1 MIEVTYKESPAVRG
15 VTLQVRGHSGRSQIG
30 SDIVCSAVSILTYTV
45 ASIFKA
51 MSDDFNEPPLI
62 RLERGD
68 AEISAV
74 CKDEDSYGEALRVL
88 LFAKTGYRL
97 LQASYPEN
105 VRLVEADEAL
115 E

>member
-1 MIEVTYKESPAVRG
+1 MVSVTYKEDHENKV
-15 VTLQVRGHSGRSQIG
+15 VTLQVSGHSGKSPIG
-30 SDIVCSAVSILTYTV
+30 HDIVCSAISILTYTV

-51 MSDDFNEPPLI
+51 MSDDFDEPPLI
-62 RLERGD
+62 RMEKGD